1 MDTSGRFYVPFRGL
15 GQGLAI
21 TRHVDTPCGR
31 EGCGHGASGLNL
43 WVRKNLITD
52 EERVINLGGKTAKF
66 GAVYGII
73 IQTPGYGGYGA
84 ADEKDC
90 KSKRYSNAWKW
101 LDSLM
106 YSS

>member
-52 EERVINLGGKTAKF
+52 EERVINLGGKNSQ
-66 GAVYGII
+66 VWCSLRHYH
-73 IQTPGYGGYGA
+73 P
-84 ADEKDC
+84 
-90 KSKRYSNAWKW
+90 NAGLWW
-101 LDSLM
+101 L
-106 YSS
+106 